1 MSFRNRNDS
10 GQPDTERYDIV
21 AITLHWLIAAIIF
34 AQLWMGFWME
44 GLAKGSFD
52 RFQALQWHK
61 SVGLTILI
69 LSLVRLAWR
78 LMNPAPSPPA
88 HMKPL
93 ERRLAGAAHFG
104 LYFLII
110 AVPLAGWATV
120 SASPLGLPT
129 LLYGVFDWPHIPMLA
144 DAADKKAMEHLMHET
159 HEILIFSLIGLF
171 LLHILAALRHQYLL
185 KDKVLARMLPWR
197 RGSGGGDSP
206 PDNV

>member
-1 MSFRNRNDS
+1 MSFRIRNDS
-10 GQPDTERYDIV
+10 DPPNNERYGIV
-21 AITLHWLIAAIIF
+21 AIILHWLIAAFIF

-44 GLAKGSFD
+44 ELAKGSFD

-61 SVGLTILI
+61 SLGLTILM

-78 LMNPAPSPPA
+78 LMNPAPPPPA
-88 HMKPL
+88 HIKPA
-93 ERRLAGAAHFG
+93 ERRLASAAHFG

-129 LLYGVFDWPHIPMLA
+129 LLYGVFDWPHLPLLA
-144 DAADKKAMEHLMHET
+144 NAADKKAAEQLMHQI
-159 HEILIFSLIGLF
+159 HVVLIFSLIGLF

-185 KDKVLARMLPWR
+185 KDKVLARMLPWH
-197 RGSGGGDSP
+197 RGSSGDSP